1 MNPDFFSLKVSEIRP
16 EIKGKATSVT
26 FDLPASLAKTLG
38 WQAGQHV
45 TLRFHLNEKEQRRS
59 YSISNPPGAPLRIT
73 VKRVAGGLVSNHIG
87 DHLKPGDTVDVM
99 PPFGQFSLTPD
110 PLKRRTH
117 YFFGAGSGITPLFAM
132 INAVLK
138 EEPHSVAHLIYGN
151 ADGENIIFGEELD
164 NLARDHAARF
174 TLRHVLSAPSLWRWS
189 SPWRK
194 GRVDA
199 DAIKAAVMETPPV
212 AQDVQYWICGPG
224 AMNTEV
230 NNALMALD
238 VPANRIHA
246 ESFGG
251 AAAPASSVTGIAANA
266 KVDLGG
272 ATYEVPVAADQT
284 LLNAILSAGLTPPF
298 SCQSGV
304 CGACKA
310 RLTNGRVH
318 MHARMALEDSDVARG
333 DILSCQSV
341 ATSDELSISFDK

>member
-26 FDLPASLAKTLG
+26 FDTPTNLAETFC

-45 TLRFHLNEKEQRRS
+45 TLRFHFNEKEQRRS
-59 YSISNPPGAPLRIT
+59 YTISNPPGAPLRIT

-87 DHLKPGDTVDVM
+87 DHLKPGDMVDVM

-138 EEPHSVAHLIYGN
+138 EETHSVAHLIYGN
-151 ADGENIIFGEELD
+151 ADGESTIFGKELD
-164 NLARDHAARF
+164 KLKIEHAARF
-174 TLRHVLSAPSLWRWS
+174 TLRHVLSAPSLWSWI

-199 DAIKAAVMETPPV
+199 EAIKIAVTETPPV

-224 AMNTEV
+224 AMNKDV
-230 NNALMALD
+230 SNALMALD
-238 VPANRIHA
+238 VPANRIHM

-251 AAAPASSVTGIAANA
+251 ATMTASSVTGIAAKAQVN
-266 KVDLGG
+266 LGG
-272 ATYEVPVAADQT
+272 STYEVPVSADQT
-284 LLNAILSAGLTPPF
+284 LLNAILAAGLTPPF

-310 RLTNGRVH
+310 RLTKGQVH
-318 MHARMALEDSDVARG
+318 MHARMALEDSDVTRG
-333 DILSCQSV
+333 EILSCQSV
-341 ATSDELSISFDK
+341 ATSDELSISFDN

>member
-1 MNPDFFSLKVSEIRP
+1 MTPNFFSLNVAEIRP
-16 EIKGKATSVT
+16 EIKGKATSVI
-26 FDLPASLAKTLG
+26 FDLPVDLAETFC

-45 TLRFHLNEKEQRRS
+45 TLRFHLNNTEQRRS
-59 YSISNPPGAPLRIT
+59 YTISNSPGAPLRIT

-87 DHLKPGDTVDVM
+87 DHLKSGDTVDVM

-151 ADGENIIFGEELD
+151 ADGESIIFAEELHK
-164 NLARDHAARF
+164 LASDHATRF
-174 TLRHVLSAPSLWRWS
+174 TLRHVLSAPSLWSWTS
-189 SPWRK
+189 SWRK

-199 DAIKAAVMETPPV
+199 GATKVVVTETPPL

-224 AMNTEV
+224 AMNTDV
-230 NNALMALD
+230 SNALMALD
-238 VPANRIHA
+238 VPANRIHM

-251 AAAPASSVTGIAANA
+251 ATVTASTVTGIAANA
-266 KVDLGG
+266 QVELGG

-284 LLNAILSAGLTPPF
+284 LLNAILSAGLRPPF

-310 RLTNGRVH
+310 RLTKGQVY
-318 MHARMALEDSDVARG
+318 MHARMALEDSDVTRG

-341 ATSDELSISFDK
+341 ATSDELSISFDN

>member
-1 MNPDFFSLKVSEIRP
+1 MNPDFFSLKISEIRP
-16 EIKGKATSVT
+16 EINGKATSVT
-26 FDLPASLAKTLG
+26 FDLPTSLAETFC

-59 YSISNPPGAPLRIT
+59 YTISNPPGALLRIT
-73 VKRVAGGLVSNHIG
+73 VKRVAGGLVSNHIR

-132 INAVLK
+132 INSVLEK
-138 EEPHSVAHLIYGN
+138 EPHSVAHLIYGN
-151 ADGENIIFGEELD
+151 ADGESIIFGEELD
-164 NLARDHAARF
+164 ILKTDHVVRF
-174 TLRHVLSAPSLWRWS
+174 TLRHVLSAPSLWSWS
-189 SPWRK
+189 SSWRK

-199 DAIKAAVMETPPV
+199 DAIKAAVKETPPV
-212 AQDVQYWICGPG
+212 AQDVHYWICGPG
-224 AMNTEV
+224 AMNADV
-230 NNALMALD
+230 SNALMALD
-238 VPANRIHA
+238 VPASRIHM

-251 AAAPASSVTGIAANA
+251 ATVTASSVTGIAANA
-266 KVDLGG
+266 QVELGG
-272 ATYEVPVAADQT
+272 ATHEVPVAVDQT

-310 RLTNGRVH
+310 RLTKGQVH
-318 MHARMALEDSDVARG
+318 MHARMALEDSDVTRG
-333 DILSCQSV
+333 DILTCQSI
-341 ATSDELSISFDK
+341 ATSDKLSISFDN

>member
-1 MNPDFFSLKVSEIRP
+1 MTPNFFSLNVAEIRP
-16 EIKGKATSVT
+16 EIKGKATSVI
-26 FDLPASLAKTLG
+26 FDLPADLAETFS

-45 TLRFHLNEKEQRRS
+45 TLRFHLNNTEQRRS
-59 YSISNPPGAPLRIT
+59 YTISNPPGAPLRIT

-99 PPFGQFSLTPD
+99 PPFGQYSLTPD

-138 EEPHSVAHLIYGN
+138 EEPDSVAHLIYGN
-151 ADGENIIFGEELD
+151 ADGENIIFAEELD
-164 NLARDHAARF
+164 KLASDHATRF
-174 TLRHVLSAPSLWRWS
+174 TLRHVLSAPSLWSWT

-199 DAIKAAVMETPPV
+199 EAIKVAVTETPPV

-224 AMNTEV
+224 AMNTDV
-230 NNALMALD
+230 SNALMALD
-238 VPANRIHA
+238 VPANRIHM

-251 AAAPASSVTGIAANA
+251 ATVTASSVTGIAANA
-266 KVDLGG
+266 QVELGG

-310 RLTNGRVH
+310 RLTKGQVH
-318 MHARMALEDSDVARG
+318 MHARMALEDSDVTRG
-333 DILSCQSV
+333 DILSCQSL
-341 ATSDELSISFDK
+341 ATSDELSISFDN

>member
-1 MNPDFFSLKVSEIRP
+1 MNPNFYSLKVAEIRP

-26 FDLPASLAKTLG
+26 FDLPENLSETFR

-45 TLRFHLNEKEQRRS
+45 TLRFHLNGKEQRRS
-59 YSISNPPGAPLRIT
+59 YTISNPPGAPLRIT
-73 VKRVAGGLVSNHIG
+73 VKRVAKGLVSNHIG
-87 DHLKPGDTVDVM
+87 DYLKPGDTVDVM

-110 PLKRRTH
+110 PVNRRTH

-151 ADGENIIFGEELD
+151 ADSESIIFSKELD
-164 NLARDHAARF
+164 KLKTDHANQF
-174 TLRHVLSAPSLWRWS
+174 TLRHVLSALSLWSWV

-199 DAIKAAVMETPPV
+199 EAIKAAVTETPPV

-224 AMNTEV
+224 AMNAGV
-230 NNALMALD
+230 KQALMALD
-238 VPANRIHA
+238 VPANRIHM

-251 AAAPASSVTGIAANA
+251 TAVTASSVTGNAANA
-266 KVDLGG
+266 QVELGG
-272 ATYEVPVAADQT
+272 ATHEVPVAADQT

-310 RLTNGRVH
+310 RLTKGQVH
-318 MHARMALEDSDVARG
+318 MHARMALEDSDVTRG
-333 DILSCQSV
+333 DILTCQSI
-341 ATSDELSISFDK
+341 ATSDKLSISFDN